1 MTAHPARSTPMTTAR
16 LQAFAD
22 AWNSH
27 DVDMLM
33 SFMAEDCE
41 FLTSAGPDACGA
53 RHAGRD
59 AVRAA
64 FAEVFERVRDAHW
77 GGARHVVD
85 GDRGLSQWTLTG
97 SRADGTRVDVDGVD
111 VFTFRD
117 GLITVKDSYLKTRVA
132 PKAS

>member
-1 MTAHPARSTPMTTAR
+1 MTAHAAGAAPMTTDR
-16 LQAFAD
+16 LQDFAD
-22 AWNSH
+22 AWNRH
-27 DVDMLM
+27 DVDALM
-33 SFMAEDCE
+33 GFMAEDCE

-64 FAEVFERVRDAHW
+64 FADVFQRIRDAHW
-77 GGARHVVD
+77 GGARHAVA

-97 SRADGTRVDVDGVD
+97 SRPDGTRVEVDGVD

-117 GLITVKDSYLKTRVA
+117 GLIAVKDSYLKTRLA
-132 PKAS
+132 PKAR